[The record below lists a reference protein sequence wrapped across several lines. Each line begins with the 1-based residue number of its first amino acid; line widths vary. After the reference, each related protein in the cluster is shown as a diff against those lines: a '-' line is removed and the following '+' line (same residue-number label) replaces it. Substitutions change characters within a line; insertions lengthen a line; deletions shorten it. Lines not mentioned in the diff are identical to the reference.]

1 MAVQMPLRTLA
12 TVTMSV
18 TLIRLAM
25 STTIMPTIA
34 TEWPQIV
41 RMAGME

>member
-1 MAVQMPLRTLA
+1 MAVYMVLRTLV
-12 TVTMSV
+12 TVIMSV
-18 TLIRLAM
+18 TSILQVM
-25 STTIMPTIA
+25 STIIMPTIA